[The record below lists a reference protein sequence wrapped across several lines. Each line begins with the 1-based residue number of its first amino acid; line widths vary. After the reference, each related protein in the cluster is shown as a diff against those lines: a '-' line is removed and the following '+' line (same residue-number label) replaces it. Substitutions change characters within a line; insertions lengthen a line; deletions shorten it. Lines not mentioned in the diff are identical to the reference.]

1 MTKSHTCLF
10 PSHDPHRKRRDGS
23 SSSQSVRSAR
33 CGSSLRVG
41 APEELCPASGLGSG
55 LHRASACSAG
65 APRRRECRE
74 KGPANDDHD
83 EYPART
89 AMRPVEPGPPK
100 RIVPPDGM
108 RSLDGDAHPLAPPCL
123 ESAGEQ
129 APALRSGAERGPM
142 PRDPDTTRCRDPRG
156 ETFLGGAA
164 PATPEGLTPPSSERS
179 AALSL
184 VDRRRVVFE
193 IADHPPD
200 AHRGRRPWWLSDSVI
215 RVPPRARAA
224 ITSLSPDLRRPRVR
238 DGEAP
243 WNGERLEAEAP
254 GRPARS
260 RHRLRS
266 AATLGSLA

>member
-1 MTKSHTCLF
+1 
-10 PSHDPHRKRRDGS
+10 
-23 SSSQSVRSAR
+23 
-33 CGSSLRVG
+33 
-41 APEELCPASGLGSG
+41 
-55 LHRASACSAG
+55 
-65 APRRRECRE
+65 
-74 KGPANDDHD
+74 
-83 EYPART
+83 
-89 AMRPVEPGPPK
+89 MRPVEPGPPK

-193 IADHPPD
+193 LPTT
-200 AHRGRRPWWLSDSVI
+200 RRTLTGDDVPGGSPILSFAFPREHELQSPLSRQTSV
-215 RVPPRARAA
+215 A
-224 ITSLSPDLRRPRVR
+224 
-238 DGEAP
+238 
-243 WNGERLEAEAP
+243 
-254 GRPARS
+254 
-260 RHRLRS
+260 
-266 AATLGSLA
+266 LG